1 MVGSFEGPGE
11 RLESFRVPAA
21 STWRAVNGGR
31 CEAAQRYLSDRVAG
45 DGEFLEAFDR
55 FVKQA
60 VLPHLKSRLAQLGL
74 AADDPESVAFY
85 YQRPPTLRLQPGPAW
100 AQVKAHHDAEY
111 GHQNGELVSQWKE
124 MP

>member
-1 MVGSFEGPGE
+1 VGSFDGEGE

-55 FVKQA
+55 FVRHA
-60 VLPHLKSRLAQLGL
+60 VLPRLKDRLAQLGL
-74 AADDPESVAFY
+74 AADEPGSVTFY